1 MLNSYEKN
9 KFNIN
14 GTFGANASS
23 KGMLYKW
30 TAHLNGQLIYIKTG
44 VKYRNTYS
52 NIQPLTEVLVSQIL
66 DSLKVNHVKY
76 YYDTINRNDK
86 SYDICYSF
94 DFANSSKYITMRELV
109 GNNNDD
115 LYNHLVNN
123 LNINKKELDT
133 MIIVDFLINNID
145 RHLRNFGMLQDEKG
159 ILKFAPLFDHGFALY
174 GNIID
179 EELELDD
186 PEFLE
191 SIDECKPFRI
201 SHYEQIE
208 LISDISLKINTNE
221 ILEIVDSYKDL
232 LKQHR
237 LKCIKHLLKVRIEYL
252 KERGILY
259 E

>member
-1 MLNSYEKN
+1 MLNSHEQN

-30 TAHLNGQLIYIKTG
+30 TAYLNGKLVYIKTG

-52 NIQPLTEVLVSQIL
+52 DIQPLTEVLVSQIL

-76 YYDTINRNDK
+76 YYDKMNRNNK
-86 SYDICYSF
+86 IYDVCYSF
-94 DFANSSKYITMRELV
+94 DFAEGYKYTTIRELV
-109 GNNNDD
+109 GTNNSD
-115 LYNHLVNN
+115 LYTHLINN
-123 LNINKKELDT
+123 LYLDKKELDT

-145 RHLRNFGMLQDEKG
+145 RHLRNFGMLQDEHG
-159 ILKFAPLFDHGFALY
+159 TLKFAPLFDHGFALY

-179 EELELDD
+179 EELELDS

-191 SIDECKPFRI
+191 SIDECKPFKS
-201 SHYEQIE
+201 SHYEQIG
-208 LISDISLKINTNE
+208 LISDISFKINTNE
-221 ILEIVDSYKDL
+221 ILEIVDSYKKYLKPHRLECIKYL
-232 LKQHR
+232 LK
-237 LKCIKHLLKVRIEYL
+237 IRIEYL